1 MAKYQRGTPTEDGWY
16 WITDSEDSPPSIGIF
31 LRLETGYRLSVM
43 NPVGVTTIHMEIEHV
58 LWCKAEPP
66 KVVMKPTTE
75 PTRPFE
81 LLTLRRIAEVTRRP
95 VSDIERLLDEHP
107 DIRPTAVADY
117 RPVYDRDAFLKV
129 LALIDKT
136 EGVP

>member
-1 MAKYQRGTPTEDGWY
+1 MQT
-16 WITDSEDSPPSIGIF
+16 
-31 LRLETGYRLSVM
+31 
-43 NPVGVTTIHMEIEHV
+43 
-58 LWCKAEPP
+58 
-66 KVVMKPTTE
+66 
-75 PTRPFE
+75 TRPFE